1 MANPTQAQ
9 IDKLTTN
16 LSRYDSIINGAYNE
30 TVTLDSHTVKSISG
44 YLSELTA
51 NTLRGLWA
59 TATSYAIK
67 DIVEESGNWYVCLV
81 AHTSGTFS
89 SDLTAN
95 KWALY
100 QINLSGNLD
109 LSGDLNV
116 SGTVAATTLTGT
128 LSTAVQTNVT
138 SLGTLSSLAVTGD
151 LTVDTAT
158 LKVDSTNTRVGIG
171 TSSPSHRFEVDNS
184 SLNAGN
190 VGTVCNIKAGGT
202 TSAAVTVLNVQN
214 SLYVNGAGKVFMT
227 GLATSGTD
235 NGTLKFNSATGEIW
249 VD

>member
-44 YLSELTA
+44 YLAELAA

-67 DIVEESGNWYVCLV
+67 DIVEESGNWYVCLDP
-81 AHTSGTFS
+81 HTSGTFS
-89 SDLTAN
+89 SDLAAG

-100 QINLSGNLD
+100 QINLSGNLN
-109 LSGDLNV
+109 LPGDLDI
-116 SGTVAATTLTGT
+116 SGGLTVA
-128 LSTAVQTNVT
+128 
-138 SLGTLSSLAVTGD
+138 
-151 LTVDTAT
+151 
-158 LKVDSTNTRVGIG
+158 TNTLVVDPANNRVGIG
-171 TSSPSHRFEVDNS
+171 TSSPSEKLHLKGTDVKLQLESDGGNS
-184 SLNAGN
+184 SYWYQQSL
-190 VGTVCNIKAGGT
+190 
-202 TSAAVTVLNVQN
+202 TSYLIADSDWIFYT
-214 SLYVNGAGKVFMT
+214 NGSENMKIDANGKVFMPS
-227 GLATSGTD
+227 LATSGVD
-235 NGTLKFNSATGEIW
+235 NGTLKYNSATGEIW

>member
-44 YLSELTA
+44 YLAELAA
-51 NTLRGLWA
+51 NTLRGSWA
-59 TATSYAIK
+59 TATAYAIK
-67 DIVEESGNWYVCLV
+67 DIVEESGNWYVCLE

-89 SDLTAN
+89 SDLTAD

-109 LSGDLNV
+109 LSGDLTV
-116 SGTVAATTLTGT
+116 SGALTVGTVAATTLTGT
-128 LSTAVQTNVT
+128 LSTAAQTNVT
-138 SLGTLSSLAVTGD
+138 SLGTLSALEISGNLVFSGATRTLHNNDNGLVYQAGD
-151 LTVDTAT
+151 DGHVFKTYDGSWLTRLEIKD
-158 LKVDSTNTRVGIG
+158 NG
-171 TSSPSHRFEVDNS
+171 T
-184 SLNAGN
+184 
-190 VGTVCNIKAGGT
+190 I
-202 TSAAVTVLNVQN
+202 
-214 SLYVNGAGKVFMT
+214 FMP
-227 GLATSGTD
+227 GLATNGTD
-235 NGTLKFNSATGEIW
+235 NGTLKYNGTTGEIW